1 MIDGNVGGDESR
13 RAALA
18 SECAN
23 EQNQFWPYHDIVFA
37 NQQGEGNGAFRD
49 PRLKAFAE
57 KIGLEMTAFNQCF
70 DSSKYASVVE
80 EDEVDG
86 RSQGV
91 TGTPTLFINGARV
104 PQQAML
110 DFNALQQL
118 IDAELAKP

>member
-1 MIDGNVGGDESR
+1 VIDDNVGGNESR

-23 EQNQFWPYHDIVFA
+23 AQNQFWPYHDIVFA
-37 NQQGEGNGAFRD
+37 NQQGEGRGAFRD
-49 PRLKAFAE
+49 ARLKAFAE
-57 KIGLEMTAFNQCF
+57 QIGLDMAAFNQCF
-70 DSSKYASVVE
+70 DSSQYSSAVQA
-80 EDEVDG
+80 DEFDG

-110 DFNALQQL
+110 DFNALKQL
-118 IDAELAKP
+118 IDTELARP